1 MELRCYAQRLL
12 NPFRGAMH
20 VVKRGD
26 AEAVTVDGLHW
37 DIYVAMEDMLDA
49 LWGVQRVQV
58 ADIRFGSWSAAKG
71 LKRGPRYPSEDFR
84 RMEAQGQALYEHL
97 IRVHGQVPFAFADRF
112 ELWLLDGSRR
122 PLALLHSAVEEAEM
136 PHDAQTE
143 WRAGMAARERF
154 ASPAMDAIGGGARNA
169 AVHLAGY
176 VNAAAG
182 PEPSAQW
189 FLREADGSGRG
200 LQVLGPAD
208 GLAGR
213 TLAADA
219 FAPLL
224 LANCGHDEAHRRLI
238 DDFLA
243 WQAPWLLCLPVAPA
257 LRRGIERQARA
268 QAQAIADLHRLYPE
282 VIDAEGIRAARVEAV
297 MRRSQAARAD
307 RGEEHVP
314 PFYIELDP
322 GPADPP

>member
-1 MELRCYAQRLL
+1 MTFRCYAQRLL

-20 VVKRGD
+20 VVKRGG

-58 ADIRFGSWSAAKG
+58 ADIRFGSWSEHKG

-84 RMEAQGQALYEHL
+84 LMAAQGQALYEHL
-97 IRVHGQVPFAFADRF
+97 TRVHGQVPFPFADRH
-112 ELWLLDGSRR
+112 ELWLLDPERR
-122 PLALLHSAVEEAEM
+122 PLALLHSVVDPDEIE
-136 PHDAQTE
+136 PDPRLD

-154 ASPAMDAIGGGARNA
+154 ASPAMESIGARPSDA
-169 AVHLAGY
+169 ALYLAGY

-182 PEPSAQW
+182 PEPAAQW
-189 FLREADGSGRG
+189 FRREADGSGRG
-200 LQVLGPAD
+200 LQVLGAPAE
-208 GLAGR
+208 LAGR
-213 TLAADA
+213 MLPAAA
-219 FAPLL
+219 FPPLL
-224 LANCGHDEAHRRLI
+224 LANPGHDEVHRRLV

-243 WQAPWLLCLPVAPA
+243 WQAPWLLCLPLAPA
-257 LRRGIERQARA
+257 LRRTIERQARA
-268 QAQAIADLHRLYPE
+268 QAQTISDNHRLYPE

-297 MRRSQAARAD
+297 MRRSQAARVPAP
-307 RGEEHVP
+307 EENVP

-322 GPADPP
+322 GPSDQP